1 MAVSAIVIGAAVG
14 SCYYYVIQPSAK
26 LGHPQII
33 SIARGE
39 SFKTVAA
46 RLADT
51 GVVRSRVALRI
62 LAEFNGAARKIK
74 PGTYSFGGAE
84 TIDEVLHH
92 LVNGD
97 SMVTTVTIP
106 EGQTVHQIAQR
117 LERSGLICDGDFEQ
131 AAAGGQLLKDLGL
144 ASLGAEG
151 YLFPATYQF
160 APQTDCDHLLG
171 AMLQKFS
178 AIWSREVEQ
187 RRFATGLTQ
196 RELITLAS
204 IVEKEARVAG
214 ERPLIAGV
222 FYNRLRLKMPL
233 QSDPTAQYS
242 FEGSTGDA
250 YSAVHTRSE
259 FNTYDFVGLPPHPI
273 ANPGWLSIRAV
284 LYPTASAYLYF
295 VARDDGSHVFSRSL
309 REHEGV
315 IAELRKSRANSPD
328 PRASMTTINDRAGMH
343 SK

>member
-1 MAVSAIVIGAAVG
+1 
-14 SCYYYVIQPSAK
+14 
-26 LGHPQII
+26 
-33 SIARGE
+33 
-39 SFKTVAA
+39 
-46 RLADT
+46 
-51 GVVRSRVALRI
+51 
-62 LAEFNGAARKIK
+62 
-74 PGTYSFGGAE
+74 
-84 TIDEVLHH
+84 
-92 LVNGD
+92 
-97 SMVTTVTIP
+97 
-106 EGQTVHQIAQR
+106 
-117 LERSGLICDGDFEQ
+117 
-131 AAAGGQLLKDLGL
+131 
-144 ASLGAEG
+144 
-151 YLFPATYQF
+151 
-160 APQTDCDHLLG
+160 
-171 AMLQKFS
+171 
-178 AIWSREVEQ
+178 
-187 RRFATGLTQ
+187 LTQ

-284 LYPTASAYLYF
+284 LYPAASAYLYF

-315 IAELRKSRANSPD
+315 VAELRKSRANSPD
-328 PRASMTTINDRAGMH
+328 PRASMTTINDRAGTH